1 VDKGTVL
8 RIIADFAKALE
19 AEKIKPQKII
29 LFGSCSTGTQR
40 EDSDIDLVV
49 ISEDFAGKD
58 YWERIDV
65 LSAAIVTV
73 FEPIEAVAMTPQEW
87 QSGDS
92 LIADYARN
100 GEVVYG

>member
-1 VDKGTVL
+1 MDKEAVL
-8 RIIADFAKALE
+8 KIVADFAKALE
-19 AEKIKPQKII
+19 AENVKPQKII
-29 LFGSCSTGTQR
+29 LYGSVSTGTQH
-40 EDSDIDLVV
+40 EGSDIDLVV
-49 ISEDFAGKD
+49 ISEGFAGKG

-65 LSAAIVTV
+65 LSAAIAAV
-73 FEPIEAVAMTPQEW
+73 FEPIEAVAMTPEEW